1 MCIIKTAINFFIISI
16 CYQPYHARKIAFNI
30 NMQQICS
37 IILQYIVI
45 ISFSRLIQP
54 KSMMMQRNP
63 MDFWKVKYKQVI
75 SAIILVYRNRFLF
88 TNFNY
93 FLFYIIQT
101 WNITK
106 FLSLYTYIL
115 DIYLKVAENHKSSS
129 FMEKLQRLH

>member
-30 NMQQICS
+30 NMQQICRIYS
-37 IILQYIVI
+37 FQSPNKNKIQYIHTAKI
-45 ISFSRLIQP
+45 NDDAT
-54 KSMMMQRNP
+54 KSLSLN
-63 MDFWKVKYKQVI
+63 KQVI
-75 SAIILVYRNRFLF
+75 SAIRLVYRNRSLF

-129 FMEKLQRLH
+129 FTEKLQRLH